1 MIKVRQSKFFQGA
14 AIGLVASLTILLTT
28 TAFTKEYTVI
38 DQKLEAIG
46 EAIATYY
53 VGDIDTEKMEQG
65 IYKGFV
71 AAIGDPYTTYYTP
84 DEFESFME
92 SSSGV
97 YAGIGVQMT
106 VDTNDNTITV
116 TEVFEGSPAEKA
128 GVKQKDK
135 IVGAEDTKLTGDD
148 FDKAPEIIK
157 GKPGTE
163 VRVSIYRPS
172 EDRYYDLTM
181 TRENVTYPSVTH
193 KMLEESIGYI
203 YIRQF
208 EELTYDQFKVS
219 LTELQDANA
228 KGLIIDL
235 RNNTGGLLHITE
247 KIADLLLPEGVIVS
261 TKDNTGKVEETLSD
275 AACVDLPIVVLVN
288 EQSASASEVLS
299 GALKDHDRAVL
310 VGARTFGKGIVQSI
324 MQLTDG
330 SALKVTTS
338 QYFTPSGVC
347 IQGTGIAPDY
357 KVSLPAELMLQA
369 DVPEEEDTQLQKAIA
384 VLKEQ
389 MN

>member
-1 MIKVRQSKFFQGA
+1 MRQSKFFQGA